1 VEEDLTPE
9 LTAGVS
15 IHYAR
20 HIEDVLAVALPQF
33 KPQPVAVPATTEQPA
48 IAAA

>member
-9 LTAGVS
+9 FTQGVS

-33 KPQPVAVPATTEQPA
+33 KAQPVAVPSEEPAT
-48 IAAA
+48 AAA